1 MEFGKSR
8 TSLSVLD
15 FVRISNIVKASK
27 KELEE
32 IEPYVK
38 IITEEEGLVNHYKA
52 VKERVIDRPNQKIDD
67 EK

>member
-1 MEFGKSR
+1 
-8 TSLSVLD
+8 
-15 FVRISNIVKASK
+15 VRISNIVHASK
-27 KELEE
+27 KEIEE

-52 VKERVIDRPNQKIDD
+52 VKERVIDDLPNQKIEE